1 MSIGAKMLKQMQYL
15 IDAHADAPA
24 PAKPLDLTLW
34 EDPIQVQAQVSAYD
48 TLGVALQ
55 ALTVRCSPGDAPLE
69 TVARAINERVTYLW
83 EPLALIERDL
93 EREQAQMRSAPP
105 RVDDEAIEFY
115 EGELSRQNGSLQ
127 LRLLRY
133 RRKNG
138 QTRSEQVPLTLTH
151 DVCRRLTDDVAG
163 ILSGTASVE

>member
-1 MSIGAKMLKQMQYL
+1 MNIGAKMLKQMQHL

-24 PAKPLDLTLW
+24 PAKPLDLTLR
-34 EDPIQVQAQVSAYD
+34 EGPIQVQAQVSAYD

-55 ALTVRCSPGDAPLE
+55 TLTIQSHAGSASLE
-69 TVARAINERVTYLW
+69 AVARAIHERVTYLW

-105 RVDDEAIEFY
+105 RVDDAAIEFY
-115 EGELSRQNGSLQ
+115 EGELSRQNGALQ

-133 RRKNG
+133 RRKND
-138 QTRSEQVPLTLTH
+138 QTRSEQIPLTLTH
-151 DVCRRLTDDVAG
+151 AVCRRLTDDVAG
-163 ILSGTASVE
+163 ILSGTEIT